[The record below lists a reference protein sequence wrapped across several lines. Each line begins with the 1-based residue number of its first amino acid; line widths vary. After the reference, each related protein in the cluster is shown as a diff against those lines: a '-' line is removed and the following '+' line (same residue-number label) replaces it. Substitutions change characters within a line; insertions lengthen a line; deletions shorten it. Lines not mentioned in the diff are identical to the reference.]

1 MKRNSMDKWD
11 KDIDLIVQ
19 TFLYLLIYLNSSMVQ
34 CKSLEIILWQTR
46 FIIWQFSQFAAIE
59 AYAVMPED
67 SVASS
72 HPIIVP
78 VDRPEEITAVFDS
91 ISYNKVLL
99 HP

>member
-1 MKRNSMDKWD
+1 
-11 KDIDLIVQ
+11 
-19 TFLYLLIYLNSSMVQ
+19 MVQ

-78 VDRPEEITAVFDS
+78 VNRPEEITAVFDS

>member
-1 MKRNSMDKWD
+1 MQVLRNNFMTN
-11 KDIDLIVQ
+11 LFCNL
-19 TFLYLLIYLNSSMVQ
+19 T
-34 CKSLEIILWQTR
+34 
-46 FIIWQFSQFAAIE
+46 QFSQFAAIE

-78 VDRPEEITAVFDS
+78 VNRPEEITAVFDS